1 LATGDFVA
9 LGWRIDL
16 SKLHCP
22 MFLLAARDDNI
33 VTSEQ
38 ILATERLVGHGHGT
52 ITKAIALCGHLGL
65 FTGRMSCLR
74 VGSRSRAGSC
84 SHKAVA

>member
-1 LATGDFVA
+1 LNDIQGTSLATGDFVA

-22 MFLLAARDDNI
+22 MFLLAAREDNI

-38 ILATERLVGHGHGT
+38 ILATERLVGHGHCT
-52 ITKAIALCGHLGL
+52 ITKAIALSGL
-65 FTGRMSCLR
+65 WAYSREECL
-74 VGSRSRAGSC
+74 V
-84 SHKAVA
+84 